1 MLLQE
6 WLETDPPCT
15 LVDPYGSAGRHN
27 GLSSIFLFQSELE
40 DLNWHNRVA
49 PGLDNVVFFR
59 RKIAHRVH
67 QHRNT
72 TPNIHSEMPT
82 SLGNTRHLVL
92 SNSGRGCSRFV
103 VPQLKYVHTA
113 GPSQRDTKNQ

>member
-1 MLLQE
+1 
-6 WLETDPPCT
+6 
-15 LVDPYGSAGRHN
+15 
-27 GLSSIFLFQSELE
+27 
-40 DLNWHNRVA
+40 
-49 PGLDNVVFFR
+49 
-59 RKIAHRVH
+59 VH

-72 TPNIHSEMPT
+72 TPKIHSEMHT

-113 GPSQRDTKNQ
+113 GPSQRYTKNSVGFSHKTKTRPNLKRNSIAFCQFIAKA